1 MVICYKFVL
10 MSPVNNI
17 RKSKLEIAIL
27 LMNSI
32 GLIQDLPREIIGW
45 FVVYAVEN
53 CYAQWD
59 CWDSYF
65 HETIDTLK
73 KKSTCA

>member
-1 MVICYKFVL
+1 

-32 GLIQDLPREIIGW
+32 GLIQDLPREIIG
-45 FVVYAVEN
+45 
-53 CYAQWD
+53 
-59 CWDSYF
+59 
-65 HETIDTLK
+65 
-73 KKSTCA
+73 